1 MALERIELE
10 KVAKVYG
17 RSYALNR
24 VDTVFK
30 AGTLVALLG
39 PNGAGKS
46 TLISMVGTLLLPDRG
61 TVTYDG
67 LSHEQMVR
75 KGRGRFGYV
84 SHDALLY
91 LDLSGMENLV
101 FYAALYDIPNPQARI
116 AELLKRV
123 DMTYAAEKL
132 VRSYSRGMRQR
143 LSIARALL
151 QRPEV
156 LLLDEPFTGLDR
168 WGEESLHELL
178 AEERDEGRIVLLST
192 HRMGLPLGLCTEVR
206 VLRQG
211 RLLLDRALE
220 PDENVG
226 DVYSN
231 VFRAKDVKAPEEAA
245 AAEEA
250 V

>member
-1 MALERIELE
+1 MERIELE
-10 KVAKVYG
+10 KVAKVFG

-24 VDTVFK
+24 VDTVFT

-46 TLISMVGTLLLPDRG
+46 TLISMVGTLLMPDRG
-61 TVTYDG
+61 TVTFDG
-67 LSHEQMVR
+67 KSHDEIVR

-101 FYAALYDIPNPQARI
+101 FYASLYDIPNPTARI
-116 AELLKRV
+116 AELLEKV
-123 DMTYAAEKL
+123 DMTYAANKI

-168 WGEESLHELL
+168 WGEDSLHQLL
-178 AEERDEGRIVLLST
+178 GEERDQGQIILLST
-192 HRMGLPLGLCTEVR
+192 HRLNLPVGLCNEVR
-206 VLRQG
+206 ILRQG
-211 RLLLDRALE
+211 RLLVDRALE
-220 PDENVG
+220 PNESVAEVYASAFLNKDPKKADEPG
-226 DVYSN
+226 A
-231 VFRAKDVKAPEEAA
+231 AKEAI
-245 AAEEA
+245 
-250 V
+250 